1 MVNFLVI
8 LKGVQSTVPPTPAIP
23 ISITICTPHLPRL
36 LVSDSL
42 EFLQREKKPCV
53 LVKSQDINNGLK
65 INRLN
70 TNFDRINFKG
80 YREGNINIS

>member
-1 MVNFLVI
+1 MVI

-36 LVSDSL
+36 LVSDFL
-42 EFLQREKKPCV
+42 EFLQREKKKTCV
-53 LVKSQDINNGLK
+53 LVKSKDINNGLK

-80 YREGNINIS
+80 Y